1 MCLHVTGRAN
11 GPWNDSGGVAWA
23 TTTITSG
30 ITNRMSSGNPVGD
43 MECNVGGCSCA
54 GGCCWCS
61 FLLIQS
67 SQCWKQPSCQWTIKL
82 FIHVSM
88 LSFLS
93 LVPSLS
99 LSHTTHS
106 YNSIYTLVHN
116 TAFQHRNPCNTTTFI
131 PWTIHSSTRMQTH
144 SHSIG
149 HLLIHSVI
157 TTGTCYHATTL
168 TQQTFCFS
176 PVDLARDH
184 KMPTQPWQCQQPC
197 HG

>member
-1 MCLHVTGRAN
+1 MIACACGNVWINERMASWTWMCFHVTGRAN

-43 MECNVGGCSCA
+43 VECNVGGCSCA

-67 SQCWKQPSCQWTIKL
+67 SQCWKQPSCQWTIKP

-116 TAFQHRNPCNTTTFI
+116 AAFQPVLH
-131 PWTIHSSTRMQTH
+131 
-144 SHSIG
+144 
-149 HLLIHSVI
+149 
-157 TTGTCYHATTL
+157 GTHATQPHSFHGPFTH
-168 TQQTFCFS
+168 
-176 PVDLARDH
+176 PVTCKHVHIQLAIYSFIQSLPQAH
-184 KMPTQPWQCQQPC
+184 AIMPL
-197 HG
+197 H